1 MCRNCGKSQ
10 EVAGNNVSCMNV
22 QNFSKIF
29 PILASLSQNR
39 NLGLPV
45 PCRVGGFSFQAH
57 SICPPATGPPV
68 SAGEVSDIHIRPPGR
83 KAELCGKMLGS
94 AKCSPKRARRSE
106 KALSAKIDARGCS
119 CANRTTDARAH
130 TGRLAAPTAQNN
142 SQLMERGIF
151 RTPSEE
157 IVPQRQRHGIDQ
169 KM

>member
-10 EVAGNNVSCMNV
+10 IVAGNNVSCMNV
-22 QNFSKIF
+22 QNFSKIEN
-29 PILASLSQNR
+29 LASLSQNR

-57 SICPPATGPPV
+57 SICPSATGPPV

-83 KAELCGKMLGS
+83 KVELCGKMLGS

-119 CANRTTDARAH
+119 CANRTTDAGPHWPASCSHRTQQFAVNGARNFSH
-130 TGRLAAPTAQNN
+130 AVRRDLASTT
-142 SQLMERGIF
+142 E
-151 RTPSEE
+151 TWY
-157 IVPQRQRHGIDQ
+157 
-169 KM
+169 